1 MNPTGFFIYG
11 PRVKRDFVR
20 HIEERANKKVGLLT
34 MEKIDDI
41 MKDVFCGTAAVE
53 TITIFMNDTL
63 KANPKLLEN
72 AKEFVVTEDQLNKIS
87 EVPITNILVQGGG
100 SRKRTFR
107 HNRRTQ
113 KRRPSMK
120 GGAPVDENLL
130 ETQLLQ
136 LLQRKLGHS
145 SNPILS
151 SPNPYLKNDAD
162 TTPKLTNLVTLLKGY
177 GADSLEA
184 VDKMAIKFQ
193 ESMTTPRN
201 MEMLKAIFECVLQ
214 NKFKRVLKEK
224 LTVKLQ
230 EQVFYGHE
238 QQTLN
243 GIITDAINDENR
255 INIIQYAFKQGN
267 KSLKN
272 LIKIGTTP
280 FSERNRNNENQRR
293 EISAAFDIKNPQND
307 NYRP

>member
-20 HIEERANKKVGLLT
+20 HIEERANKKVGELT

-41 MKDVFCGTAAVE
+41 MKDVFCGTAVG
-53 TITIFMNDTL
+53 TITTFMNDKL

-72 AKEFVVTEDQLNKIS
+72 AKEFVVTRQEILDINT
-87 EVPITNILVQGGG
+87 TNNSVQGGG

-120 GGAPVDENLL
+120 GGALEDENQL

-136 LLQRKLGHS
+136 LLQRKLGHD
-145 SNPILS
+145 PILS
-151 SPNPYLKNDAD
+151 SSNPVLKQNDAD

-201 MEMLKAIFECVLQ
+201 MEMLKAIFECVLK

-224 LTVKLQ
+224 LTAKLQ

-243 GIITDAINDENR
+243 DIITDAIKNNR
-255 INIIQYAFKQGN
+255 ITIIQNAFVQGN
-267 KSLKN
+267 KSLKELRKN
-272 LIKIGTTP
+272 STTTTTG
-280 FSERNRNNENQRR
+280 
-293 EISAAFDIKNPQND
+293 
-307 NYRP
+307 

>member
-20 HIEERANKKVGLLT
+20 HIEERANKKVGELT
-34 MEKIDDI
+34 IEKIEDI
-41 MKDVFCGTAAVE
+41 MKDVFCSTAVG
-53 TITIFMNDTL
+53 TITTFMDDKL
-63 KANPKLLEN
+63 LANPKLLEN
-72 AKEFVVTEDQLNKIS
+72 ATKFVVTQDQLDQIPEIS
-87 EVPITNILVQGGG
+87 NPVKGQGGG

-120 GGAPVDENLL
+120 GGALVDEKQL

-136 LLQRKLGHS
+136 LLQHKLGHD
-145 SNPILS
+145 PILS
-151 SPNPYLKNDAD
+151 SPNPDLKQNDAD

-177 GADSLEA
+177 GADSLKA
-184 VDKMAIKFQ
+184 VDEMAIKFQ
-193 ESMTTPRN
+193 ESMTTPHN
-201 MEMLKAIFECVLQ
+201 MEMLKAIFTCVLK

-230 EQVFYGHE
+230 EQVFYGHD

-243 GIITDAINDENR
+243 NIITDAIQSKKSDI
-255 INIIQYAFKQGN
+255 INAAFANGN
-267 KSLKN
+267 KSLKE
-272 LIKIGTTP
+272 LITG
-280 FSERNRNNENQRR
+280 
-293 EISAAFDIKNPQND
+293 
-307 NYRP
+307 

>member
-20 HIEERANKKVGLLT
+20 HIEERANKKVGELT
-34 MEKIDDI
+34 MEKIEDI
-41 MKDVFCGTAAVE
+41 MKDVFCGTAVE
-53 TITIFMNDTL
+53 TITTFMDKNL
-63 KANPKLLEN
+63 VANPKLLEN
-72 AKEFVVTEDQLNKIS
+72 AKKFVVTRQEILDINT
-87 EVPITNILVQGGG
+87 TNNSVQGGG

-120 GGAPVDENLL
+120 GGAPVDETQL

-136 LLQRKLGHS
+136 LLQRKLGHD
-145 SNPILS
+145 PILS
-151 SPNPYLKNDAD
+151 SPNPVLKQNDAD
-162 TTPKLTNLVTLLKGY
+162 TTPKLTNLVTILKGY

-184 VDKMAIKFQ
+184 VDETAIKFQ

-230 EQVFYGHE
+230 EQVFYGHD

-243 GIITDAINDENR
+243 NIITDAIKNKKSDI
-255 INIIQYAFKQGN
+255 INAAFANGN
-267 KSLKN
+267 KSLKTLKKEN
-272 LIKIGTTP
+272 YTTQP
-280 FSERNRNNENQRR
+280 QDNQ
-293 EISAAFDIKNPQND
+293 I
-307 NYRP
+307 

>member
-41 MKDVFCGTAAVE
+41 MKDVFCGTAVE
-53 TITIFMNDTL
+53 TITTFMNDKL
-63 KANPKLLEN
+63 VANPKLLEN
-72 AKEFVVTEDQLNKIS
+72 ATKFVVTQDQLDQIS

-136 LLQRKLGHS
+136 LLQRKLGHD
-145 SNPILS
+145 PILS
-151 SPNPYLKNDAD
+151 SPNPDLKQNDAD

-177 GADSLEA
+177 GADSLKA
-184 VDKMAIKFQ
+184 VDEMAIKFQ
-193 ESMTTPRN
+193 ESMTTPSN
-201 MEMLKAIFECVLQ
+201 MDMLKAIFTCVLQ

-224 LTVKLQ
+224 LTAKLQ
-230 EQVFYGHE
+230 EQVFYGHD

-243 GIITDAINDENR
+243 DIITGAINDENR
-255 INIIQYAFKQGN
+255 SKIIQNAFNDNN
-267 KSLKN
+267 KSLKE
-272 LIKIGTTP
+272 LKKIGTTP
-280 FSERNRNNENQRR
+280 FSERNRKNEKQRR
-293 EISAAFDIKNPQND
+293 EISAAFRTAPTK
-307 NYRP
+307 

>member
-1 MNPTGFFIYG
+1 
-11 PRVKRDFVR
+11 VKRDFVR
-20 HIEERANKKVGLLT
+20 HIEERANKKVGELT

-41 MKDVFCGTAAVE
+41 MKDVFCGTAVE
-53 TITIFMNDTL
+53 TITTFMDKNL
-63 KANPKLLEN
+63 VANPKLLEN
-72 AKEFVVTEDQLNKIS
+72 AKKFVVTRQEIRDIN
-87 EVPITNILVQGGG
+87 ITNNPVGGQGGG

-120 GGAPVDENLL
+120 GGALEDEIQL

-145 SNPILS
+145 SDPILS
-151 SPNPYLKNDAD
+151 SSNPVLKQNDAD

-201 MEMLKAIFECVLQ
+201 MEMLKAIFECVLK

-230 EQVFYGHE
+230 EQVFYGHD

-243 GIITDAINDENR
+243 GIITDAINDNR
-255 INIIQYAFKQGN
+255 ITIIKKVFNDNN
-267 KSLKN
+267 KSLKELKKKQYHN
-272 LIKIGTTP
+272 HTNT
-280 FSERNRNNENQRR
+280 
-293 EISAAFDIKNPQND
+293 A
-307 NYRP
+307 

>member
-34 MEKIDDI
+34 MQKIDDI
-41 MKDVFCGTAAVE
+41 MKDVFCGTAVE
-53 TITIFMNDTL
+53 TITTFMNNKL
-63 KANPKLLEN
+63 EANPKLLEN
-72 AKEFVVTEDQLNKIS
+72 AKKFVVTEEQLKNIES
-87 EVPITNILVQGGG
+87 NTNNQLKGGG

-120 GGAPVDENLL
+120 GGAPVDEKQL

-136 LLQRKLGHS
+136 LLQHKLGHD
-145 SNPILS
+145 PILS
-151 SPNPYLKNDAD
+151 SSNPVLKQNDAD

-201 MEMLKAIFECVLQ
+201 MEMLKAIFECVLK

-243 GIITDAINDENR
+243 DIITKAINDNR
-255 INIIQYAFKQGN
+255 ITIIQKAFVQGN
-267 KSLKN
+267 PSLKKLKEKN
-272 LIKIGTTP
+272 DTT
-280 FSERNRNNENQRR
+280 
-293 EISAAFDIKNPQND
+293 ISQ
-307 NYRP
+307 

>member
-20 HIEERANKKVGLLT
+20 HIEERANKKVGELT
-34 MEKIDDI
+34 IEKIEDI
-41 MKDVFCGTAAVE
+41 MKDVFCSTAVG
-53 TITIFMNDTL
+53 TITTFMDKNL
-63 KANPKLLEN
+63 VANPKLLEN
-72 AKEFVVTEDQLNKIS
+72 AKKFVVTEAQLDQIPDTSN
-87 EVPITNILVQGGG
+87 LVKGGG

-120 GGAPVDENLL
+120 GGAPVDEKQL

-136 LLQRKLGHS
+136 LLQHKLGHD
-145 SNPILS
+145 PILS
-151 SPNPYLKNDAD
+151 SPNPDLKQNDAD

-177 GADSLEA
+177 GADSLKA
-184 VDKMAIKFQ
+184 VDEMAIKFQ
-193 ESMTTPRN
+193 ESMTTPSN
-201 MEMLKAIFECVLQ
+201 MDMLKAIFTCVLQ

-230 EQVFYGHE
+230 EQVFYGHK

-243 GIITDAINDENR
+243 DIITDAVESNR
-255 INIIQYAFKQGN
+255 SKIIQKAFDQGN
-267 KSLKN
+267 PSLKKLKKEN
-272 LIKIGTTP
+272 DTTTTKTLP
-280 FSERNRNNENQRR
+280 NQ
-293 EISAAFDIKNPQND
+293 I
-307 NYRP
+307 